1 MRTLQPTKA
10 YRRDYR
16 RIKSNP
22 RYKNIDDFLNPVLE
36 MLAHDRPLPVRNR
49 DHDLSG
55 NWSDCRECHVRPEVV
70 MMEVCKAWTA
80 VLPRRRVQRRGC
92 AESGRPNYRDQ
103 TT

>member
-1 MRTLQPTKA
+1 MRTIQPTKA

-36 MLAHDRPLPVRNR
+36 TLAHDRPLPVRNR

-55 NWSDCRECHVRPEVV
+55 NWSDCRECHVRPDLLLIYMKVATSFDSCGLALTAIFSGERRQVV
-70 MMEVCKAWTA
+70 
-80 VLPRRRVQRRGC
+80 
-92 AESGRPNYRDQ
+92 GR
-103 TT
+103 